1 MAKFSSARSR
11 LPRWPSCLYKRDQ
24 IFQLITTEA
33 DISSSRPSRLAGSY
47 KQALSLSDLFC
58 ISEDQCIKRTVIWMI
73 RSCPAGQDNEIS
85 EFGVYRDISKAYHTL
100 PHDLLMA
107 KSEAYDFDATV

>member
-1 MAKFSSARSR
+1 
-11 LPRWPSCLYKRDQ
+11 
-24 IFQLITTEA
+24 
-33 DISSSRPSRLAGSY
+33 
-47 KQALSLSDLFC
+47 
-58 ISEDQCIKRTVIWMI
+58 MI
-73 RSCPAGQDNEIS
+73 RSCRAGQDNEIS